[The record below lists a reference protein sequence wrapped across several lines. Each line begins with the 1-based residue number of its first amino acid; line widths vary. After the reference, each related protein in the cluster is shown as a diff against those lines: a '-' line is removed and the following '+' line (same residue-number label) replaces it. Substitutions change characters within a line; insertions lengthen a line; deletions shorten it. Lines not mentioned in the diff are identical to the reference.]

1 MTKRE
6 PDNLAALPLIVFR
19 LRITCASPQRD
30 LFALLIPAPYG
41 NSALGLSVRTLRD
54 SDRKKDGG
62 LPRGRAW
69 LCIIAALL
77 CAVALLA
84 PAGAA
89 ARDLVVYG
97 EPTLEKALK
106 SVGSL
111 WQARTGTRVNV
122 FVAPTDLSYAQIE
135 RGARCDLIFA
145 LADTATEEAARA
157 KIIQGATITRALRSG
172 LVLVGTESAAG
183 PIDGANLT
191 DISGL
196 IAGRRL
202 AIANPERDLAGAR
215 ALELLRKIGVAADDN
230 SAVAVAESSAGVV
243 NLLATDRARL
253 GIVYST
259 DATAGFKLV
268 VPLPLLDQPPIEY
281 VVAQARDPQ
290 SDTQPFMAFVKSAA
304 ALAAFKSAGLAPID
318 DGQAGGRRQ

>member
-1 MTKRE
+1 
-6 PDNLAALPLIVFR
+6 
-19 LRITCASPQRD
+19 
-30 LFALLIPAPYG
+30 
-41 NSALGLSVRTLRD
+41 
-54 SDRKKDGG
+54 

-69 LCIIAALL
+69 LCVVAALL
-77 CAVALLA
+77 CAAALLA
-84 PAGAA
+84 PAAAA

-122 FVAPTDLSYAQIE
+122 FVAPTELSYAQID

-145 LADTATEEAARA
+145 LAATEEAARA
-157 KIIQGATITRALRSG
+157 KIIQGATITRALRNG

-183 PIDGANLT
+183 PIDGANVA
-191 DISGL
+191 DISRL
-196 IAGRRL
+196 IAGKRL
-202 AIANPERDLAGAR
+202 AIANPDRDPAGAR
-215 ALELLRKIGVAADDN
+215 ALELLRKIGIAVDD
-230 SAVAVAESSAGVV
+230 SRVVPVAESSAGVV
-243 NLLATDRARL
+243 NLLATHKARL

-259 DATAGFKLV
+259 DATAGFKLL

-304 ALAAFKSAGLAPID
+304 AQAAFKSAGLAPID
-318 DGQAGGRRQ
+318 DAQAGGRRQ